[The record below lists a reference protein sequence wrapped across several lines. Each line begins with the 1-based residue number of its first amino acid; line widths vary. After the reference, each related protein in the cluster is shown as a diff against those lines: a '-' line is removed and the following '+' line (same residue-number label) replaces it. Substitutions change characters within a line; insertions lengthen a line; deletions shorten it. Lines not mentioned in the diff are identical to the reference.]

1 MRKYI
6 TKIVFY
12 LFILYLFFYK
22 LLKVLFGDQYL
33 YLYCKC
39 KTLFYVI
46 STVMVIETE
55 LVGVPYV

>member
-1 MRKYI
+1 M
-6 TKIVFY
+6 KIVFY
-12 LFILYLFFYK
+12 LFILYLFLYK

-39 KTLFYVI
+39 KALFYVI